1 MEQSITIKAK
11 LLNIDNE
18 TAQAFVQ
25 SMEKYKDACNF
36 ISQYVFDNNFE
47 LSQSKLNKALY
58 HEIRDQ
64 FGLKSQMA
72 QSAIRN
78 VIARYKTVRTQLS
91 QKPYRFDTGKKDSK
105 GHAIWSQIPRDLDWL
120 WKPIEFKRPQLDLQ
134 RGRDWSYL
142 SSAQQLSLN
151 TLQGRKKVS
160 FVCKGFDQYLDADKW

>member
-91 QKPYRFDTGKKDSK
+91 QKPYRFDTGKKDSIGLK
-105 GHAIWSQIPRDLDWL
+105 FPVILIGFGNRLN
-120 WKPIEFKRPQLDLQ
+120 
-134 RGRDWSYL
+134 
-142 SSAQQLSLN
+142 SSVRNLTCNVAVTGLTCLLPSSCL
-151 TLQGRKKVS
+151 
-160 FVCKGFDQYLDADKW
+160 

>member
-11 LLNIDNE
+11 LLNIDDE
-18 TAQAFVQ
+18 TAQAFAQ

-78 VIARYKTVRTQLS
+78 VIARYKTVRTQLN

-105 GHAIWSQIPRDLDWL
+105 GHAIWSQFSMILIGFGSRLNSRIRNLTCNVAVTGLTCLLP
-120 WKPIEFKRPQLDLQ
+120 
-134 RGRDWSYL
+134 
-142 SSAQQLSLN
+142 SSCL
-151 TLQGRKKVS
+151 
-160 FVCKGFDQYLDADKW
+160 

>member
-18 TAQAFVQ
+18 TAQAFAQ

-64 FGLKSQMA
+64 SRLRCKSSCGRLNSIGF
-72 QSAIRN
+72 QSQSRSREN
-78 VIARYKTVRTQLS
+78 
-91 QKPYRFDTGKKDSK
+91 
-105 GHAIWSQIPRDLDWL
+105 
-120 WKPIEFKRPQLDLQ
+120 
-134 RGRDWSYL
+134 
-142 SSAQQLSLN
+142 
-151 TLQGRKKVS
+151 
-160 FVCKGFDQYLDADKW
+160 

>member
-91 QKPYRFDTGKKDSK
+91 QKPYRFDTGKKTAK
-105 GHAIWSQIPRDLDWL
+105 VMLFGLKFPVILIGFGNRLN
-120 WKPIEFKRPQLDLQ
+120 
-134 RGRDWSYL
+134 
-142 SSAQQLSLN
+142 SSVRNLTCNVAVTGLTCLLPSSCL
-151 TLQGRKKVS
+151 
-160 FVCKGFDQYLDADKW
+160 